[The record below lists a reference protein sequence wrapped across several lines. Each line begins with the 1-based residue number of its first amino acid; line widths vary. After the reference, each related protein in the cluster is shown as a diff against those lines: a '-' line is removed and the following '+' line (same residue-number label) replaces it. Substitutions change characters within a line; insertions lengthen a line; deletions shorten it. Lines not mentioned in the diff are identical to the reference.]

1 MKIILGILFY
11 WVCKLFNFRGVYMVE
26 GRIGGFVLMCL
37 YFFGFIGLIVDIFIN
52 ILLGWEFLYFVSLLG
67 CMFWC
72 FKM

>member
-37 YFFGFIGLIVDIFIN
+37 YFFGFIGLIVDIFVN
-52 ILLGWEFLYFVSLLG
+52 ILLVN
-67 CMFWC
+67 C
-72 FKM
+72 FILWVC